1 MTHLLYLTEND
12 RGLERW
18 RTEIAKIDP
27 NITIHS
33 LNDHYDPESIE
44 VVLAWKP
51 PAGIFPTLTQLKL
64 IQSLGMGVD
73 HLFKTADRPTQMPI
87 ARIIDPD
94 MANQMSEYSLYGAL
108 TAFRNF
114 HRYRAS
120 KTIGEWNPVPRNFH
134 DEFAIGILGYGELG
148 KTTVARLQQNG
159 FPNIRIWSRTPKEIP
174 SLKSYAGTEELL
186 DFAKN
191 LDLLICLLPLTSET
205 ESILNRTLFDQL
217 NPGAYLINA
226 ARGEHLNSADLIEA
240 IESKQIAGALLDVFA
255 KEPLP
260 KTDPLWTIPEIEI
273 TPHVAASTNPRT
285 AAAQVV
291 ENIRRIEAGKTALNL
306 IDLDRT
312 Y

>member
-27 NITIHS
+27 NITLHS
-33 LNDHYDPESIE
+33 LNDPYDPDTIE

-51 PAGIFPTLTQLKL
+51 PAGIFPKLTHLKL

-73 HLFKTADRPTQMPI
+73 HLFKTKDRPPTMPI
-87 ARIIDPD
+87 ARIIDAD

-114 HRYRAS
+114 HHYRAA
-120 KTIGEWNPVPRNFH
+120 KARAEWAPEPRNFH

-148 KTTVARLQQNG
+148 RTTAERLRQNG
-159 FPNIRIWSRTPKEIP
+159 FPNIRIWSRTPKVIP
-174 SLKSYAGTEELL
+174 SLKCYAGKEELL
-186 DFAKN
+186 SFAKN
-191 LDLLICLLPLTSET
+191 LDLLICLLPLTAET
-205 ESILNRTLFDQL
+205 ESILNSRLFDQL
-217 NPGAYLINA
+217 NPNAYLINA
-226 ARGEHLNSADLIEA
+226 ARGEHLNHADLIDA
-240 IESKQIAGALLDVFA
+240 IESKQISGALLDVFA
-255 KEPLP
+255 EEPLP
-260 KTDPLWTIPEIEI
+260 KTDPFWTIPEIEI

-291 ENIRRIEAGKTALNL
+291 ENIRRVEAGKEALNL
-306 IDLDRT
+306 VDLKRT

>member
-1 MTHLLYLTEND
+1 MTHILYLTETD

-18 RTEIAKIDP
+18 RTEIAKIDSD
-27 NITIHS
+27 ITIHS
-33 LNDHYDPESIE
+33 LNDNYDPKTIE
-44 VVLAWKP
+44 VALAWKP
-51 PAGIFPTLTQLKL
+51 PVGIFPTLTHLQL

-73 HLFKTADRPTQMPI
+73 HLFKTTDRPLQIPI

-94 MANQMSEYSLYGAL
+94 MANQMSEYSLYGVL

-114 HRYRAS
+114 QHYRAS
-120 KTIGEWNPVPRNFH
+120 NALAKWTPEPRNFH

-148 KTTVARLQQNG
+148 KTTAVRLQQNG

-174 SLKSYAGTEELL
+174 SLKSYAGPEELL
-186 DFAKN
+186 SFAKN

-217 NPGAYLINA
+217 NPNAYLINA
-226 ARGEHLNSADLIEA
+226 ARGEHLNEVDLINA
-240 IESKQIAGALLDVFA
+240 IQSKQISGALLDVFTE
-255 KEPLP
+255 EPLP
-260 KTDPLWTIPEIEI
+260 QTHPFWKIPEVEI
-273 TPHVAASTNPRT
+273 TPHIAASTNPRT

-291 ENIRRIEAGKTALNL
+291 ENIHRIQARKSALNL
-306 IDLDRT
+306 VDLKRA